1 MALGT
6 KLFLVLNGLPTVSRV
21 GSTYSIGEKPT
32 VILSTYIINHHA
44 ETPKQKQGT
53 LLV

>member
-6 KLFLVLNGLPTVSRV
+6 KLFLVLNGFPNVSRV

-32 VILSTYIINHHA
+32 VILSTYILTTMQRHQNKNKEHC
-44 ETPKQKQGT
+44 
-53 LLV
+53 

>member
-1 MALGT
+1 MAFGT
-6 KLFLVLNGLPTVSRV
+6 KLLLVLNGLPNVSRV

-32 VILSTYIINHHA
+32 VILSTYIINHA

-53 LLV
+53 LYV

>member
-1 MALGT
+1 MTLGT
-6 KLFLVLNGLPTVSRV
+6 KLFLVLNGLPNVSRV

-32 VILSTYIINHHA
+32 VILSTYITNHHA